1 MDKGFSMTPKGMRLL
16 LAGLIVMV
24 AGYILMTGGGSKD
37 PAVFNY
43 AMFDFRR
50 LVAAPLVIIC
60 GVVIEVIAIM
70 GRFPEG
76 EKDEKDKPGVSSRP
90 KSKDRNLK

>member
-1 MDKGFSMTPKGMRLL
+1 MEKDNKENMDKMAITPKGLKLL
-16 LAGLIVMV
+16 LVGLIVMV
-24 AGYILMTGGGSKD
+24 SGYILMIGGGSDD

-50 LVAAPLVIIC
+50 LVAAPLVILI

-70 GRFPEG
+70 GVF
-76 EKDEKDKPGVSSRP
+76 KKQ
-90 KSKDRNLK
+90 